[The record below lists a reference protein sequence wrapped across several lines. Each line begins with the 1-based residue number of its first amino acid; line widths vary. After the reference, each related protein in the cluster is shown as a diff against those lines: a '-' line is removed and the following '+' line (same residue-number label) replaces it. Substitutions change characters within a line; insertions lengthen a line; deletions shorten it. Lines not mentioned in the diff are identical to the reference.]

1 LPGSPEHAFFGQAK
15 VMAAIVTGRA
25 SLPYEPGRKYQS
37 FVDMSGGSVD
47 DAVLA
52 IGHDDNGR
60 AVLDLIDR
68 QATEPPFNPRM
79 AVKKFAQ
86 CLRSYHLSSVTGDN
100 YAGMTFKQDFEA
112 ERVAYHCCSR
122 PKTELYEALEPA
134 LNAGEVELLDQPKLQ
149 EQLLT
154 LVLRGTKVD
163 HEPNGHDDWANA
175 AAGVIWKIRNV
186 RKWALPKIVAPVV
199 HSNGHFWDEA
209 PPANRST
216 TARFYEYAAAAASL
230 PPGSG
235 PKEW

>member
-1 LPGSPEHAFFGQAK
+1 
-15 VMAAIVTGRA
+15 MAAIVAGRA
-25 SLPYEPGRKYQS
+25 SLPYEQGRRYHG
-37 FVDMSGGSVD
+37 FVDMSGGSND

-60 AVLDLIDR
+60 AVLDLIDK

-79 AVKKFAQ
+79 AVKKFAD
-86 CLRSYHLSSVTGDN
+86 LLKSYHLSSVTGDN
-100 YAGMTFKQDFEA
+100 YAGVTFKADFEA
-112 ERVAYHCCSR
+112 QRIAYRSCSC

-163 HEPNGHDDWANA
+163 HEPNGHDDWSNA

-186 RKWALPKIVAPVV
+186 KKWAGPKIVEPLVYSGTAGGWLG
-199 HSNGHFWDEA
+199 SANTSEA
-209 PPANRST
+209 WRS
-216 TARFYEYAAAAASL
+216 YAAVAGPDIGVRTFGP

-235 PKEW
+235 PREW